1 LAAVIILFIAI
12 GYFFRRFEKNRILKE
27 HQSEKN
33 SFMEGLFQNAPFAV
47 AVTDTVG
54 KVTTINDVFEI
65 TFGYSKEEIL
75 GKKLDEIL
83 SDESETKKKNVV
95 RSFSLEEHQKVYQVC
110 KRRCKD
116 GTLLDVELFTTPNFV
131 GSKHFGYLIYYNDIS
146 KRLKVEA
153 ELDRTYATYRAVLDT
168 LQDSYFEADPN
179 GRLTYVNKA
188 FVNATGYTDKNDVI
202 GKHFRNLVSP
212 ETIRLF
218 FKNFKKLYETKLPVG
233 PFDLKYVTKDKLE
246 HPSEIV
252 VSPISENGKV
262 LGTRGIVRDISLRVE
277 AEKMLKAAKEAAEFR
292 ADELASINLVAEK
305 VSHSLDLQD
314 ILNAVCIELTKIF
327 AVRNAGISLYDPQK
341 NTLEIKAF
349 YTTVNSEED
358 LKGRVLHLE
367 ENRESEKMIL
377 SKKTVLVKDVQNDS
391 RTKPISDLSK
401 LHGSGSFVVVPMIS
415 RGNVIGALGMPARE
429 TDYKFNQ
436 NEIELA
442 ETIASQIAAAVDNAL
457 LHAKTEIALDLAE
470 RDLEIGREIQAGF
483 FPRSLPEISGWEIAS
498 YFSAARQVSGD
509 FYDVFGVGKNGLT
522 CLVIADVCDKGVG
535 AALFMVLLRSLI
547 RSFAEQNG
555 NETVAEE
562 LVLKVADKVNNYIV
576 STHGQSNMFATLILG
591 LLDTDQNKLYYVNG
605 GHEPA
610 FLLNWKG
617 KILRRLEPTGA
628 AFGFSTDLSFDTGV
642 VVFKEGDSLLAFTD
656 GLTEAQ
662 TVSGEFYSDER
673 LQNSISNKWFS
684 AFSLTW
690 HLQCEIEKHIGAHKQ
705 FDDITLLA
713 LRRSFDDPLFHHFT
727 EKADMSM
734 LPLFRKFAVGACSE
748 LKVKED
754 IIEII
759 KLAVDEICS
768 NIIMHGYKDME
779 AGQIWLRV
787 KIENSDLL
795 VEIEDHGHSFDPLS
809 FNKPNLTEELD
820 EREIGGLGIYF
831 VKESVDDLI
840 YERDEDKN
848 RLTLKMKL

>member
-1 LAAVIILFIAI
+1 
-12 GYFFRRFEKNRILKE
+12 
-27 HQSEKN
+27 
-33 SFMEGLFQNAPFAV
+33 MEGLFQNAPFAV
-47 AVTDTVG
+47 AATDSVG

-65 TFGYSKEEIL
+65 LFGYSKEEIL

-83 SDESETKKKNVV
+83 SERNEAEDKNAVAN
-95 RSFSLEEHQKVYQVC
+95 FSLEEHQKVYQVC
-110 KRRCKD
+110 KRKCKD

-131 GSKHFGYLIYYNDIS
+131 GSRQLGYLLYYNDIS

-153 ELDRTYATYRAVLDT
+153 ELERTYTTYRAVLDT
-168 LQDSYFEADPN
+168 LQDAYFEADPKGN
-179 GRLTYVNKA
+179 LTYVNNA
-188 FVNATGYTDKNDVI
+188 FVHATGYTDKKDVI
-202 GKHFRNLVSP
+202 GKHFRNLVSS
-212 ETIRLF
+212 ETVKLF
-218 FKNFKKLYETKLPVG
+218 FENFKRLYESKQPVG
-233 PFDLKYVTKDKLE
+233 PFDLKYVTKDKVE

-277 AEKMLKAAKEAAEFR
+277 AEEMLRKAKEAAEYR

-327 AVRNAGISLYDPQK
+327 PVRNAGISLYDPGR
-341 NTLEIKAF
+341 NTLEISAF
-349 YTTVNSEED
+349 YTTVNSDED
-358 LKGRVLHLE
+358 LKGKVIHLKGSSE
-367 ENRESEKMIL
+367 AEKMIL
-377 SKKTVLVKDVQNDS
+377 SKKTVLVEDVQNDP

-401 LHGSGSFVVVPMIS
+401 LHGTGSFMVVPMIS
-415 RGNVIGALGMPARE
+415 RGNVIGAVGMPAIE
-429 TDYKFNQ
+429 TDYKFNE

-457 LHAKTEIALDLAE
+457 LHAKTESALDLAE

-483 FPRSLPEISGWEIAS
+483 FPRSLPDISGWEIAA

-509 FYDVFGVGKNGLT
+509 FYDVFEIGKNGLT
-522 CLVIADVCDKGVG
+522 YLVIADVCDKGVG

-555 NETVAEE
+555 SKAAAEE
-562 LVLKVADKVNNYIV
+562 LVLKVAEKVNNYIV
-576 STHGQSNMFATLILG
+576 STHGQSNMFATVILG
-591 LLDTDQNKLYYVNG
+591 LLDPDQNKFYYVNG

-610 FLLNWKG
+610 LMLNWKG
-617 KILRRLEPTGA
+617 EIIRKLEPTGA
-628 AFGFSTDLSFDTGV
+628 AFGFSKDLSFEIGIV
-642 VVFKEGDSLLAFTD
+642 KFNEGDTLLAFTD
-656 GLTEAQ
+656 GYTEAQ
-662 TVSGEFYSDER
+662 NNLGEFYTDER
-673 LQNSISNKWFS
+673 LQNSISKKWSS

-690 HLQCEIEKHIGAHKQ
+690 QLQCEIEKHIGTHKQ

-713 LRRSFDDPLFHHFT
+713 IRRSFDDSLFHHFS
-727 EKADMSM
+727 EKADMST
-734 LPLFRKFAVGACSE
+734 LPLFRKFAVDACSE

-768 NIIMHGYKDME
+768 NIIIHGYKDME
-779 AGQIWLRV
+779 AGWIELRV
-787 KIENSDLL
+787 KIENNDLL
-795 VEIEDHGHSFDPLS
+795 MEIEDQGHPFDPVT
-809 FNKPNLTEELD
+809 FNEPNLSDELD

-831 VKESVDDLI
+831 VKETVDDLI
-840 YERDEDKN
+840 YKREENKN